1 MRSTSITLEEQI
13 EYLKIVESSLGFFQ
27 AFMLRTAAVYPKDP
41 FKILSATQKLSEAVE
56 SFYGHM
62 GAAYSIANLLI
73 RSLLRNFREPFW
85 SPFGT

>member
-62 GAAYSIANLLI
+62 GIANLLI